1 MNELGP
7 FTLNSPDI
15 GSIFLENN
23 LEDKKVT
30 NEKINNILM
39 SSVLYEIKCLSKFQ
53 ETVEN

>member
-39 SSVLYEIKCLSKFQ
+39 SSVLYEINCLSKFQ

>member
-23 LEDKKVT
+23 LEGKKVT
-30 NEKINNILM
+30 NEKNNNILM
-39 SSVLYEIKCLSKFQ
+39 SSILYEIMSQ
-53 ETVEN
+53 